1 MLNKIMLP
9 ADADAQRARLT
20 SAGTVLTGHL
30 AETGSAGSGLV
41 VRIRPWHFSAPVK
54 TSGVTPGRYAASISF
69 TRARNALITAQP
81 SAANTSA
88 ANTSAANTGAANT
101 SAANTSTA
109 ASSGLCAMKQDQ
121 EKARSAAAIG
131 GALGPLPPRDPV

>member
-9 ADADAQRARLT
+9 ADADAQRARMT

-30 AETGSAGSGLV
+30 AETGFAGAGLV
-41 VRIRPWHFSAPVK
+41 VRIRPWTAVLSQ
-54 TSGVTPGRYAASISF
+54 TSDVTPGRYAASLSF
-69 TRARNALITAQP
+69 TQARNALITAQP
-81 SAANTSA
+81 S
-88 ANTSAANTGAANT
+88 
-101 SAANTSTA
+101 TA
-109 ASSGLCAMKQDQ
+109 AASGLCAMKQDQ

>member
-88 ANTSAANTGAANT
+88 ANTSAANT

>member
-9 ADADAQRARLT
+9 ADADAQRARMT

-30 AETGSAGSGLV
+30 AETGFAGAGLV
-41 VRIRPWHFSAPVK
+41 VRIRPWTAVLSQ
-54 TSGVTPGRYAASISF
+54 TSDVTPGRYAASISF
-69 TRARNALITAQP
+69 TQARNALITAQP
-81 SAANTSA
+81 S
-88 ANTSAANTGAANT
+88 
-101 SAANTSTA
+101 TA
-109 ASSGLCAMKQDQ
+109 AASGLCAMKQDQ

>member
-20 SAGTVLTGHL
+20 SAGTALAGHR
-30 AETGSAGSGLV
+30 AETGSAGAGLV
-41 VRIRPWHFSAPVK
+41 VRIRPW
-54 TSGVTPGRYAASISF
+54 TSVLSETSEFTPGRHAASISF
-69 TRARNALITAQP
+69 TQARTVLTQARTLADLSAQP
-81 SAANTSA
+81 S
-88 ANTSAANTGAANT
+88 
-101 SAANTSTA
+101 TA
-109 ASSGLCAMKQDQ
+109 AASGLCASKQYQ

>member
-20 SAGTVLTGHL
+20 SAGTVHTGHL
-30 AETGSAGSGLV
+30 AETGFAGAGLV
-41 VRIRPWHFSAPVK
+41 VRIRPWTAVLSK

-69 TRARNALITAQP
+69 TQARTRNALITAQ
-81 SAANTSA
+81 
-88 ANTSAANTGAANT
+88 
-101 SAANTSTA
+101 TSTA
-109 ASSGLCAMKQDQ
+109 AASGLCAMKQDQ

>member
-9 ADADAQRARLT
+9 ADADAQRARMT

-30 AETGSAGSGLV
+30 AETGFAGAGLV
-41 VRIRPWHFSAPVK
+41 VRIRPWTAVLSQ
-54 TSGVTPGRYAASISF
+54 TSDVTPGRYAASLSF
-69 TRARNALITAQP
+69 TQARNALITAQP
-81 SAANTSA
+81 S
-88 ANTSAANTGAANT
+88 
-101 SAANTSTA
+101 TA
-109 ASSGLCAMKQDQ
+109 AASGLCASKQYQ

>member
-20 SAGTVLTGHL
+20 SAGTALTGHL
-30 AETGSAGSGLV
+30 AETGSAGAGLV
-41 VRIRPWHFSAPVK
+41 VRIRPWLVSASSK

-69 TRARNALITAQP
+69 TQARTVLTQARNLSDLSAQP
-81 SAANTSA
+81 S
-88 ANTSAANTGAANT
+88 
-101 SAANTSTA
+101 TA
-109 ASSGLCAMKQDQ
+109 AASGLCAHKQDQ
-121 EKARSAAAIG
+121 EKARSTAAIG